1 MTRYQN
7 PLPTVDIAIQC
18 SGGVVL
24 VERKNPPFG
33 WALPGGFVESGES
46 LESAALRESN
56 EETGL
61 DVRLQEQF
69 FTYSDPKRDPRRHTI
84 TTVYLALAEGIP
96 TGGDDAVQAR
106 VWSWDRLPEVLCF
119 DHGRILHDLARYL
132 ATGCRPR
139 LESLSEP

>member
-1 MTRYQN
+1 LIRYRN
-7 PLPTVDIAIQC
+7 PIPTVDIAIRC

-24 VERKNPPFG
+24 VERKNPPLG

-84 TTVYLALAEGIP
+84 TTVYLAHAEGIP

-106 VWSWDRLPEVLCF
+106 VWGWDRLPDVLCF
-119 DHGRILHDLARYL
+119 DHGRILRDVARYL

-139 LESLSEP
+139 LESFSEP